1 MKEAFE
7 MVVLIHSIDK
17 NAMDLVGRSID
28 DGSIK
33 WVEDDLV
40 KGTTIELTGGQS
52 DNNYIY
58 FPECISDA
66 LDVPS
71 SMRFI
76 NLTIRNIDKV
86 F

>member
-33 WVEDDLV
+33 
-40 KGTTIELTGGQS
+40 
-52 DNNYIY
+52 
-58 FPECISDA
+58 
-66 LDVPS
+66 
-71 SMRFI
+71 
-76 NLTIRNIDKV
+76 
-86 F
+86 